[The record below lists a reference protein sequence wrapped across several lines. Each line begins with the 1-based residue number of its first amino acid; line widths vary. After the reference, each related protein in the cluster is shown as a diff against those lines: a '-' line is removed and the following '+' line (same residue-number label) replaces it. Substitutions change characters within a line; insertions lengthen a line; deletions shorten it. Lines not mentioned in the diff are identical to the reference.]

1 MKIYNYKVRCY
12 DDPTNLN
19 FETIGTVIAESEAE
33 ATKLIYQEYLP
44 DNTYVKLEELKEIDK

>member
-1 MKIYNYKVRCY
+1 MRKYNYRVRCY

-33 ATKLIYQEYLP
+33 ATKLVYQEYLS
-44 DNTYVKLEELKEIDK
+44 DNTYVIIESLEEKN